1 VGDRAAAVDGRH
13 LRRQRSQDAVIE
25 AILDL
30 LSEGQ
35 AQPTA
40 VLVSERS
47 GVSMRSIF
55 RLFDDMEALHRAA
68 IARQSQRVTA
78 MLVPLPSAG
87 PLADRVAPIVENR
100 AVIFEAIAPVR
111 RLAVRLAPDSP
122 PIRAELARASQL
134 FRGQVAEVFAPELVG
149 AADAGSLLDAL
160 DVATSWETWERLR
173 VGQGLDVR
181 AAAAAVTLT
190 VTALGT
196 GAPSRRRAE

>member
-1 VGDRAAAVDGRH
+1 MDGRH
-13 LRRQRSQDAVIE
+13 LRRQRSQDAVID

-30 LSEGQ
+30 LSEGHP
-35 AQPTA
+35 QPTA
-40 VLVSERS
+40 ALVSARS

-68 IARQSQRVTA
+68 IAHQGERVAA
-78 MLVPLPSAG
+78 MLVALPTTGPRSA
-87 PLADRVAPIVENR
+87 RVAAVVGNR
-100 AVIFEAIAPVR
+100 TEIFEAIAPVR

-122 PIRAELARASQL
+122 TIRAELARAGHL
-134 FRGQVAEVFAPELVG
+134 FRGQVADVFAPELAV
-149 AADAGSLLDAL
+149 AADAGVLLDAL
-160 DVATSWETWERLR
+160 DVATCWESWERLR

-196 GAPSRRRAE
+196 AGVGTARD